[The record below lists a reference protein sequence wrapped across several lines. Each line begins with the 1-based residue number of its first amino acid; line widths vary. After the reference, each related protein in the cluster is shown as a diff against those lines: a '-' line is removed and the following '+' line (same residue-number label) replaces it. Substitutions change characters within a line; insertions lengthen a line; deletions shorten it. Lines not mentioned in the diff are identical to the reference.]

1 MKLVIVES
9 PAKAKTINK
18 YLGKDYKVLAS
29 YGHVRDLPSKNGSVE
44 PDKDFEMHYE
54 VDSDAQKKMKDI
66 VANAKESDEIIL
78 ATDPDRE
85 GEAISWHVLEV
96 LKAKKAVKKDT
107 KISRVVFNAITKN
120 SVTEAMKNPRQ
131 IDMDLVNAQQAR
143 RALDYLVGFTLS
155 PVLWRKLPGARS
167 AGRVQS
173 VALRLICDREAE
185 IEQFVSQ
192 EYWDIKTE
200 LDNGILARVHKL
212 EGKKLDK
219 FAIPNGTRAS
229 EVEARIKGQKA
240 VVLNIVEKQVSRNP
254 KPPFITSTLQQE
266 AARKL
271 GFGAKHT
278 MQLAQ
283 KLYEGVNEEGGLITY
298 MRTDGV
304 YVAAEAVAATRSL
317 ISSKYGK
324 DFVPEKERTYTSKAK
339 NSQEAHEA
347 IRPTDVTKLP
357 SEVAKKLDGDMAE
370 LYKLIWERMVASQME
385 NAIFDQVTVEF
396 ETADKYAGMTV
407 TGSVVKFEGY
417 RKVYEEGN
425 DDEKDDADRVLPK
438 VDKGQQLG
446 IKTVKPEQH
455 FTEPPPRYSEASL
468 VKKMEEMGIGRP
480 STYASII
487 SVLQDRGY
495 VNLDKKRF
503 IPSDRGR
510 IVTSFLAAF
519 FERYVEYDYT
529 AKLEEELD
537 EVSEGK
543 IDWKQVLREF
553 WKHFNSKIGEAHE
566 LKISEV
572 LDRLNEMLEKF
583 IFPHGRKCPS
593 CADGLLGLKVSK
605 FGAFIGCSNYP
616 ECKFTQKLSYAG
628 ESDEEAGDTV
638 PGNDE
643 PRSLG
648 KNSEGVEVTVRNGP
662 YGWYLQLGE
671 EREEPKAKG
680 KGMKKIKPKRF
691 PLPKNIP
698 HENITLEQALKFLS
712 LPREVGIHPET
723 KLPIKAGIGRF
734 GPYLHHNEK
743 FTSLKVDDPL
753 EIGINRAVDILA
765 GAKQSGGEKAY
776 GMLKELGEHEG
787 KKIELHKGR
796 YGVYIKYNKLN
807 IAIPKKLS
815 GDTLT
820 PEEALELVKK
830 KLES

>member
-54 VDSDAQKKMKDI
+54 VDSDSQKKMKDI
-66 VANAKESDEIIL
+66 TTSAKEADEIIL

-96 LKAKKAVKKDT
+96 LKAKKALKKDT
-107 KISRVVFNAITKN
+107 KVSRVVFNAITKN
-120 SVTEAMKNPRQ
+120 SILEAMKAPRE

-185 IEQFVSQ
+185 IEQFISQ

-200 LDNGILARVHKL
+200 LDNGINARVHKI

-219 FAIPNGTRAS
+219 FGIPTGVRAA
-229 EVEARIKGQKA
+229 EVEAKIKGQKA
-240 VVLNIVEKQVSRNP
+240 VVLSIIEKQVNRNP

-271 GFGAKHT
+271 GFGAKRT

-283 KLYEGVNEEGGLITY
+283 KLYEGVNEDGGLITY

-304 YVAAEAVAATRSL
+304 YVVKEAIDATREL
-317 ISSKYGK
+317 ISKKYGK
-324 DFVPEKERTYTSKAK
+324 DFVPEKERLYVSKAK

-357 SEVAKKLDGDMAE
+357 ADVAKNLDGDMAQ
-370 LYKLIWERMVASQME
+370 LYKLVWERMVASQME
-385 NAIFDQVTVEF
+385 SAVFDQVTVEF

-425 DDEKDDADRVLPK
+425 DDEKDEADRVLPK
-438 VDKGQQLG
+438 VDKGQSLKIEK
-446 IKTVKPEQH
+446 IKTEQH

-487 SVLQDRGY
+487 SVLQDRQY
-495 VNLDKKRF
+495 VALDKKRF

-510 IVTSFLAAF
+510 IVTSFLIAF
-519 FERYVEYDYT
+519 FERYVEFDYT

-537 EVSEGK
+537 DVSEGK
-543 IDWKQVLREF
+543 MDWKQVLRDF
-553 WKHFNSKIGEAHE
+553 WQHFNKKIGEAHE
-566 LKISEV
+566 LRITEV
-572 LDRLNEMLEKF
+572 LDKLNELLEKF
-583 IFPHGRKCPS
+583 IFPQGRKCPS
-593 CADGLLGLKVSK
+593 CEDGQLGLKVSK

-616 ECKFTQKLSYAG
+616 ECKHTSKLSYAG
-628 ESDEEAGDTV
+628 EADEGDV

-648 KNSEGVEVTVRNGP
+648 QNPEGLEVTVRNGP
-662 YGWYLQLGE
+662 YGWYLQAGE
-671 EREEPKAKG
+671 ETEVPKAKG
-680 KGMKKIKPKRF
+680 KGMKKVKPKRF
-691 PLPKNIP
+691 PIPK
-698 HENITLEQALKFLS
+698 HLAHDTITLEQALKFLS

-723 KLPIKAGIGRF
+723 KLVIKAGIGRF

-743 FTSLKVDDPL
+743 FTSLKTDDVM

-765 GAKQSGGEKAY
+765 GAAQGGAKNF
-776 GMLKELGEHEG
+776 GMLKELGEYEG
-787 KKIELHKGR
+787 KKVEIHKGR
-796 YGVYIKYNKLN
+796 YGAYIKYNKLN
-807 IAIPKKLS
+807 IAIPKTLS
-815 GDTLT
+815 SDTLT
-820 PEEALELVKK
+820 LEEAVPLVKK
-830 KLES
+830 KLDS

>member
-54 VDSDAQKKMKDI
+54 VDSDSQKKMKDI
-66 VANAKESDEIIL
+66 TTAAKDADEIIL

-96 LKAKKAVKKDT
+96 LKAKKAVSKDT
-107 KISRVVFNAITKN
+107 KVSRVVFNAITKN
-120 SVTEAMKNPRQ
+120 SVSEAMEHPRS

-173 VALRLICDREAE
+173 VALRLICDRESE
-185 IEQFVSQ
+185 IEQFVSE

-200 LDNGILARVHKL
+200 LDNGILARVHKI

-219 FAIPNGTRAS
+219 FAIPNGTKAA
-229 EVEARIKGQKA
+229 EVETRIKGQK
-240 VVLNIVEKQVSRNP
+240 VSVINIVEKQVSRHP

-271 GFGAKHT
+271 GFGAKRT

-283 KLYEGVNEEGGLITY
+283 KLYEGVNEDGGLITY

-304 YVAAEAVAATRSL
+304 YVAPEAVNSTRSL
-317 ISSKYGK
+317 ISSKYG
-324 DFVPEKERTYTSKAK
+324 DNYVPEKPRAYTSKAK

-347 IRPTDVTKLP
+347 IRPTDVSRLP
-357 SEVAKKLDGDMAE
+357 SEVAKKLDGDMAQ
-370 LYKLIWERMVASQME
+370 LYKLIWERMIASQME
-385 NAIFDQVTVEF
+385 SAIFDQVTVEF
-396 ETADKYAGMTV
+396 ETEDKYAGMTV
-407 TGSVVKFEGY
+407 TGSVVKFDGY
-417 RKVYEEGN
+417 RRVYEEGH
-425 DDEKDDADRVLPK
+425 DDEKDEAERVLPK
-438 VDKGQQLG
+438 VDKGQKLS
-446 IKTVKPEQH
+446 IKNIKSEQH

-480 STYASII
+480 STYAAII

-495 VNLDKKRF
+495 VILDKKRF

-510 IVTSFLAAF
+510 IVTSFLVAF
-519 FERYVEYDYT
+519 FERYVEFDYT

-537 EVSEGK
+537 DVSEGK

-553 WKHFNSKIGEAHE
+553 WQHFNAKIGEAHE
-566 LKISEV
+566 LRITEV

-583 IFPHGRKCPS
+583 IFPNGRKCPS
-593 CADGLLGLKVSK
+593 CENGELGLKVSK

-628 ESDEEAGDTV
+628 ENADDEGDV

-648 KNSEGVEVTVRNGP
+648 KNPDGLEVTVRNGP

-671 EREEPKAKG
+671 ETEVPKAKG
-680 KGMKKIKPKRF
+680 KGMKKVKPKRF
-691 PLPKNIP
+691 PIPKNMN
-698 HENITLEQALKFLS
+698 HEEISLEQALQFLS

-734 GPYLHHNEK
+734 GPYLLHNDK
-743 FTSLKVDDPL
+743 FTSLKTDNVLD
-753 EIGINRAVDILA
+753 IGINRAVDILA
-765 GAKQSGGEKAY
+765 GAAQGGGTKGFGLIREI
-776 GMLKELGEHEG
+776 GEYEG
-787 KKIELHKGR
+787 KKVELHKGR
-796 YGVYIKYNKLN
+796 YGAYIKYNKLN
-807 IAIPKKLS
+807 IAIPKNLS
-815 GDTLT
+815 GDTIT
-820 PEEALELVKK
+820 PEEAIVLVKK
-830 KLES
+830 KIDS